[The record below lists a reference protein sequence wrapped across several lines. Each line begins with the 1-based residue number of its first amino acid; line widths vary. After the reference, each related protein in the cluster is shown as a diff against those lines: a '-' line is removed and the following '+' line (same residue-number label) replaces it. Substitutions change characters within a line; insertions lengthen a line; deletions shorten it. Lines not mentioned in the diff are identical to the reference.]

1 MSRQFWTDFLELY
14 ISFPCLWKFSDASY
28 GNKNSRAAAMQTLLE
43 KLHEVEP
50 LADIKTLSRKINSFR
65 TTFRQVYKKYYRPI
79 SSEGGASKD
88 VEEPTLWYFNIL
100 LPTVV
105 GQGSARHNKSRLD
118 DSCIYDRFNNSEEP
132 ESRHSSSVYAMKPQ
146 SKDSFDTL
154 VSCSRL
160 QYNVQCRPFSVI
172 VVLEYAPSCK
182 SYIIS
187 DCVVEQFVWSSLNLL
202 S

>member
-65 TTFRQVYKKYYRPI
+65 TTFRQVYKKYNRPI

-88 VEEPTLWYFNIL
+88 VEEPTLWYFKYFCQL
-100 LPTVV
+100 LLAKDQQDTTRV
-105 GQGSARHNKSRLD
+105 GWMIAVFMTGLITQKNQREGIH
-118 DSCIYDRFNNSEEP
+118 
-132 ESRHSSSVYAMKPQ
+132 
-146 SKDSFDTL
+146 
-154 VSCSRL
+154 
-160 QYNVQCRPFSVI
+160 
-172 VVLEYAPSCK
+172 
-182 SYIIS
+182 
-187 DCVVEQFVWSSLNLL
+187 LL
-202 S
+202 YMP